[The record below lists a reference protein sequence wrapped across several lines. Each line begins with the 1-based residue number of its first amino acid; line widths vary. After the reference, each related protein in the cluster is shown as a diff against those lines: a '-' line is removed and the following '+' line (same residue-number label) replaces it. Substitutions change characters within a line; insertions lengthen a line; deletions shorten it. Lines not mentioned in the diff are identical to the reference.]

1 MRTARRHGHGRHR
14 GGHGHGKDD
23 RGHGF
28 TLVELLVTL
37 VLLGLLAALIWPSY
51 SQHLRRMR
59 RLDAQTSLEAL
70 HLAQTRWRSQRGEFS
85 DSLQALGWASD
96 RSRDGHYRLQIL
108 SADTEGFTLQATPMG
123 PQAQD
128 LDCSPMQLQLVQ
140 RATLVRSA
148 GLTGQG
154 DRACWR

>member
-23 RGHGF
+23 RGNGF

-148 GLTGQG
+148 GLTSQG